1 MLTKE
6 EKEYLL
12 KIARQSIELA
22 VKGNQP
28 PQPVDCP
35 ENLLHPSGAFVTI
48 HKFGDLRGCIGFVEA
63 VKPLV
68 ETIIETAAHAA
79 INDPRFLP
87 LSDEDLEDI
96 EIEISVLSSLKLIKD
111 VNEIQVGEHGIFME
125 EGFNR
130 GLLLP
135 QVATEY
141 SWDRETFLNQTA
153 RKARLPINAWKKN
166 TTKIWIFTA
175 EIFNEVNIN
184 G

>member
-1 MLTKE
+1 MLNKQ

-12 KIARQSIELA
+12 NIARKSITAA
-22 VKGNQP
+22 VNHDQP

-35 ENLLHPSGAFVTI
+35 ENLLQPSGAFVTI
-48 HKFGDLRGCIGFVEA
+48 HKFDDLRGCIGFVEA
-63 VKPLV
+63 VKPLI
-68 ETIIETAAHAA
+68 ETIVETAAHAA

-87 LSDEDLEDI
+87 LTSDDLEDI
-96 EIEISVLSSLKLIKD
+96 KIEISVLSPLKLIED
-111 VNEIQVGEHGIFME
+111 VNEIQVGEHGILME

-141 SWDRETFLNQTA
+141 NWDRETFLNQTA
-153 RKARLPINAWKKN
+153 RKARLPINAWKKKS
-166 TTKIWIFTA
+166 TKIRIFTA
-175 EIFNEVNIN
+175 EIFNEESIN